1 MSTTQEIQGAGGC
14 QGTDHGHH
22 WLIES
27 PNGPFSKGRCKIC
40 GVEREFKNSIQITSW
55 ESDGSHVNRNQALTS
70 S

>member
-1 MSTTQEIQGAGGC
+1 MPTTQEIQGAGGLESA
-14 QGTDHGHH
+14 DHGCH
-22 WLIES
+22 WIIES

-40 GVEREFKNSIQITSW
+40 GAEREFKNSIQITSW